1 MLRWRRQEQVGV
13 LPTMRTHSRQASHFR
28 REFQVAG
35 AVLALAFQEL
45 GSIHLLA
52 LNLQIRRNHQLD
64 SNVFCDIDTVMSTGN
79 KYIQEHSARLEDLF
93 ITRRQ
98 FLQRAGMGLG
108 MLGLTALLSE
118 ELARS
123 SASGEEVANLLP
135 RRAPLPAKAKHVIH
149 IFAQGA
155 PSHVDTWDPKPTLTQ
170 YDGKTIPGMEGVAM
184 ASPFK
189 FEKKGRSGIE
199 VSEVFPKL
207 GELVDDLAVVRSMY
221 TDIPAHEVATV
232 FMNTGSTRLARP
244 SLGSWVLYGLGTENQ
259 NMPGYIS
266 LRPGGTPSGGSA
278 NWQSSFLPGVYQ
290 GVSINTKLPGVH
302 QLIQNI
308 RNQYTS
314 LPEQRRQLDLVHK
327 LNELHSQNLQKDAQ
341 LEARLQAYEM
351 AFKMQTEA
359 TDAFDLNRE
368 PPEVRNA
375 YGRTPQ
381 ANQLLIARRLIER
394 GVRFVQVWAGGWDHH
409 QDIEER
415 LPERAREI
423 DQPLAALIADLKQR
437 NLFESTLII
446 WGGEFGR
453 KPVRDRNGNDNPG
466 RDHNAKAFTTVLAG
480 GGVKGGTIYGATD
493 EFGAAAME
501 NKVHIHD
508 LHATILALLGFDHQ
522 KLTYR
527 YNGRDFRLTDVS
539 GQVVKSLIA

>member
-1 MLRWRRQEQVGV
+1 MLTFAFKKLG
-13 LPTMRTHSRQASHFR
+13 SHF
-28 REFQVAG
+28 
-35 AVLALAFQEL
+35 LA
-45 GSIHLLA
+45 S
-52 LNLQIRRNHQLD
+52 NLQFKRNQTPVCFVL
-64 SNVFCDIDTVMSTGN
+64 SDIDTVMNGDN
-79 KYIQEHSARLEDLF
+79 KYIREHVPQLEDLF
-93 ITRRQ
+93 LTRRQ

-108 MLGLTALLSE
+108 MLGLAAMVGEQLVGTSAQAEEIATLS
-118 ELARS
+118 
-123 SASGEEVANLLP
+123 P
-135 RRAPLPAKAKHVIH
+135 RQPPLPAKAKHVVH

-155 PSHVDTWDPKPTLTQ
+155 PSHVDTWDPKPALSKYEGQ
-170 YDGKTIPGMEGVAM
+170 TIPGMDGLAM

-189 FEKKGRSGIE
+189 FEKKGASGIE

-221 TDIPAHEVATV
+221 TDIPAHEVATL
-232 FMNTGSTRLARP
+232 FMNTGSTRFVRP

-266 LRPGGTPSGGSA
+266 LRPGGTPPGGSA
-278 NWQSSFLPGVYQ
+278 NWQSSFLPGLYQ
-290 GVSINTKLPGVH
+290 GVSINTKIATVN

-308 RNQYTS
+308 RNPYTG
-314 LPEQRRQLDLVHK
+314 LEEQRRQLDLVHK
-327 LNELHSQNLQKDAQ
+327 LNELHAQAQQKDAQ
-341 LEARLQAYEM
+341 LEARLQTYEM

-359 TDAFDLNRE
+359 TDAFDLSKE
-368 PPEVRNA
+368 PPAIRDL
-375 YGRTPQ
+375 YGRTAQ
-381 ANQLLIARRLIER
+381 GNQLLIARRLIER

-409 QDIEER
+409 QDLEER
-415 LPERAREI
+415 LPERARDI
-423 DQPLAALIADLKQR
+423 DQPLAAFITDLKQR
-437 NLFESTLII
+437 NLFDRTLVI

-453 KPVRDRNGNDNPG
+453 KPVRDRNANDNNPG

-480 GGVKGGTIYGATD
+480 GGVRGGMVHGATD
-493 EFGAAAME
+493 EFGAAAVE

-539 GQVVKSLIA
+539 GEVIKPVIA